1 MTGNDF
7 VVELRARGFSG
18 FSATELLRYVN
29 WGYREVAR
37 RSQWKWEEDDTP
49 IALLAGDYDYPLSSI
64 TGFKS
69 AKALFIT
76 TPTTNLRKLESIA
89 EKVFLEHWLTQDLAT
104 ISRSSPEGYCIWN
117 RTLYVLPPPDVDTT
131 LTLYYVRGIT
141 DLATGDTPITP
152 TDYDEAIL
160 TAARWRCHIRAQEF
174 DLASVAKQ
182 ELEEFMQRFLD
193 EETYEQQEQF
203 ERTQPDDTWQ

>member
-7 VVELRARGFSG
+7 VLELKARGFTG
-18 FSATELLRYVN
+18 FTSVQLLQYVN

-37 RSQWKWEEDDTP
+37 RSRWKWRETDEP
-49 IALLAGDYDYPLSSI
+49 ISLVAGDYDYPLSSI

-69 AKALFIT
+69 AKALFID
-76 TPTTNLRKLESIA
+76 TPTTNLRKLKSID
-89 EKVFLEHWLTQDLAT
+89 EKVFLEHWLTQDLT
-104 ISRSSPEGYCIWN
+104 TVSRSAPEGYCIWN
-117 RTLYVLPPPDVDTT
+117 RTLYVLPPTDVDTT
-131 LTLYYVRGIT
+131 LTLYYVRDIV
-141 DLATGDTPITP
+141 DLTTATSPFTP

-182 ELEEFMQRFLD
+182 ELEDTLFHFLD
-193 EETYEQQEQF
+193 EETYEQEEQLD
-203 ERTQPDDTWQ
+203 RVQPDDTWL